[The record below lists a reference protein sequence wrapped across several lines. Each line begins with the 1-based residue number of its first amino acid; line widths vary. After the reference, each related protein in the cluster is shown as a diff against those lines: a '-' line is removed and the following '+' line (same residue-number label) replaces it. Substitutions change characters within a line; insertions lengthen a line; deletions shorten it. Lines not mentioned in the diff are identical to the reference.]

1 MRRLLSSMIVVVL
14 LPLFVLPGFAWDKY
28 SFVGDSVYSLRQD
41 FALPSVQSVQAQ
53 ADSSSS
59 DSLSGFDFI
68 SAWTV
73 ADDTAAIGVQATYH
87 LDDTIGGIDVDED
100 LPLMQPS
107 TFLDVGD
114 THLTASTGRIFVERT
129 ITIPDTAVSSFD
141 NQLQSIDTLLF
152 GPSGFSGPG
161 TAARY
166 FFQYDFVPSF
176 SEFSAFSLSGTLSGN
191 AYIYSSGSYLSQPGI
206 SRIELL
212 VNGSLTRTFYPSDSD
227 IFDFADYIYSGSVPV
242 TQISFRFYPDAFNYS
257 RTFSSDFSAVFGLSV
272 YVDDSLRIDTLSGDS
287 ALDGFTDQAQDD
299 LNDYNSIESEWGG
312 SMVDNFNSL
321 NMGDFS
327 FASGALSAFT
337 LVSGIFSDLWNAFGD
352 YSVIFTFPLTLG
364 IALLVIGR
372 ISRVVSAVRSRSGR
386 EDSG

>member
-1 MRRLLSSMIVVVL
+1 M
-14 LPLFVLPGFAWDKY
+14 
-28 SFVGDSVYSLRQD
+28 
-41 FALPSVQSVQAQ
+41 
-53 ADSSSS
+53 
-59 DSLSGFDFI
+59 
-68 SAWTV
+68 
-73 ADDTAAIGVQATYH
+73 
-87 LDDTIGGIDVDED
+87 
-100 LPLMQPS
+100 
-107 TFLDVGD
+107 
-114 THLTASTGRIFVERT
+114 
-129 ITIPDTAVSSFD
+129 
-141 NQLQSIDTLLF
+141 
-152 GPSGFSGPG
+152 
-161 TAARY
+161 
-166 FFQYDFVPSF
+166 
-176 SEFSAFSLSGTLSGN
+176 SGN